1 MGKEKGHSPNL
12 KVGSFGSF
20 WGKVANVAS
29 HYFFG
34 LITYLGF
41 LVEISWVIWYIIS
54 FMLFSGVI
62 EKVLAFLL
70 GNHKLLQQL

>member
-1 MGKEKGHSPNL
+1 ML
-12 KVGSFGSF
+12 LVTI
-20 WGKVANVAS
+20 
-29 HYFFG
+29 FFG
-34 LITYLGF
+34 FRITYLGF

-62 EKVLAFLL
+62 EKVLAFFV